1 MRKDFQRN
9 SNNNKKLITLEK
21 KCSPEM
27 VHFWG
32 QGLSL
37 MRPSKQKEN
46 LYTCKEPIKH
56 TI

>member
-46 LYTCKEPIKH
+46 LYTCKEPIKN